1 MLLHTVADPE
11 MIFPPKYS
19 DIKYYKL
26 KHGYIGCEKTPQ
38 GFMISSINSTNL
50 KDYLSGDLTPGML
63 IK

>member
-19 DIKYYKL
+19 EVEYYKL
-26 KHGYIGCEKTPQ
+26 KHGYATCEKTPN
-38 GFMISSINSTNL
+38 GLVVRAINSTNL
-50 KDYLSGDLTPGML
+50 KDYLSGDITLGML